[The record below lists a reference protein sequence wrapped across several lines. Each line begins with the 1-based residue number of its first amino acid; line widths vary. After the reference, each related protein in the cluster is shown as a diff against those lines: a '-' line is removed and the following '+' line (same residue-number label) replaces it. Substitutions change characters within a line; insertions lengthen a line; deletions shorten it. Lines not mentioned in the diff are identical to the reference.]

1 MPNTIDDISGLPD
14 HDILVRM
21 YQKLVDHLQE
31 CAEEKNE
38 TRRRF
43 ERQEARSDDHEER
56 ICKLEENEIVETT
69 KDGMIASI
77 MKNPIVLFIICNAI
91 TWLGWFGYKLI
102 CHIFGMRI

>member
-31 CAEEKNE
+31 CAEEKNAMG
-38 TRRRF
+38 
-43 ERQEARSDDHEER
+43 QILDDHEDR
-56 ICKLEENEIVETT
+56 ICHLEESQTVEAT
-69 KDGMIASI
+69 KDGMLSGVL
-77 MKNPIVLFIICNAI
+77 KHPITLVVIGCAI
-91 TWLGWFGYKLI
+91 SFVSWFGYKLI